1 MAQAPEL
8 TVVVFRSATPTSSW
22 RTGTCWPTGPASP
35 RCGRPPPASTRSPTT
50 CTGSGRFPPSP
61 SPSPSS
67 TVAPVTPAA
76 SSPWRPTSASPDRAP
91 SSASSRSASDPFPE
105 ETQRPAAPPGGPR
118 VRPGD
123 PARRRRLPR
132 RPRGG
137 VRLRQPCPVGRRTGA
152 VRRRLRPAHRGLRQ
166 ATITRTKALVDAES
180 LPAEESY
187 NASLQAVFQTS
198 GRPTW
203 HSPRTSARWS
213 PSGLELIP
221 GGHFSPY
228 LEEFDAASSAAV
240 GWFTQHLS

>member
-1 MAQAPEL
+1 M
-8 TVVVFRSATPTSSW
+8 
-22 RTGTCWPTGPASP
+22 
-35 RCGRPPPASTRSPTT
+35 
-50 CTGSGRFPPSP
+50 
-61 SPSPSS
+61 
-67 TVAPVTPAA
+67 
-76 SSPWRPTSASPDRAP
+76 
-91 SSASSRSASDPFPE
+91 
-105 ETQRPAAPPGGPR
+105 
-118 VRPGD
+118 
-123 PARRRRLPR
+123 
-132 RPRGG
+132 
-137 VRLRQPCPVGRRTGA
+137 
-152 VRRRLRPAHRGLRQ
+152 RRRLRPAHRGLRQ